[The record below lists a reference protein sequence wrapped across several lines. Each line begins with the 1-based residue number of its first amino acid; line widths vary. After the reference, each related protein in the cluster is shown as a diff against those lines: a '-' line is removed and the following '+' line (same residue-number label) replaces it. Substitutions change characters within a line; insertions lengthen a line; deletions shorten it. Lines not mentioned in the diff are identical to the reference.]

1 MQVDEEGHKD
11 QENLPVLT
19 RKAIIDFAIKYECT
33 SNECIGL
40 SFKLIEQFISEPTN
54 FLQYAM
60 KLLHHAI
67 RNNKEVIGLKHQSLS
82 QQGFNTLQRIKYN
95 LVRVRNL
102 KDLDENDVLVQL
114 SQSEVYLCLA
124 DLADK
129 DYKQVFNPQL
139 SISLLSIEVFEK
151 LV

>member
-1 MQVDEEGHKD
+1 M
-11 QENLPVLT
+11 
-19 RKAIIDFAIKYECT
+19 
-33 SNECIGL
+33 
-40 SFKLIEQFISEPTN
+40 N

-67 RNNKEVIGLKHQSLS
+67 RNNKEVIGLKNQTGS

-95 LVRVRNL
+95 LVRIRNL
-102 KDLDENDVLVQL
+102 KNLEEDDVHVQL

-129 DYKQVFNPQL
+129 DYRQVFNP
-139 SISLLSIEVFEK
+139 
-151 LV
+151 